1 MQKKNILV
9 MLKASLLY
17 LLFAS
22 IRFSFEIT
30 RHGEILRVFHPANED
45 EEVLSI
51 KKGFAGMLSA
61 KLHKKDEVSFMP

>member
-1 MQKKNILV
+1 MNNFNTRSILFLITLYV
-9 MLKASLLY
+9 SL
-17 LLFAS
+17 
-22 IRFSFEIT
+22 RFSFEIT

-61 KLHKKDEVSFMP
+61 KLHKQDEVG

>member
-9 MLKASLLY
+9 TIIPV
-17 LLFAS
+17 FAS

-51 KKGFAGMLSA
+51 KKGFAGLLSA